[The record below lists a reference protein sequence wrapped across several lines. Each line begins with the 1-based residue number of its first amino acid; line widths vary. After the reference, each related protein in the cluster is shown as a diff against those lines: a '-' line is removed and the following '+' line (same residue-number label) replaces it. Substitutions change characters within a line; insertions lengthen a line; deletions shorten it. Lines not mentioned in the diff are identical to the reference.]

1 MQKSGRRVFR
11 RIQLL
16 RTFRISLAWFVAGV
30 FQAGYDFLLLK
41 SKELSLNLLLEMLSR
56 GLVGLV
62 GGFISGL
69 LILRVFNK
77 RLRRLSYGWIIAS
90 TLGIYLVLM
99 LFISLPASWFY
110 FSISVDDTTA
120 VSDRMWAYISGY
132 GYLKDLVFWGFV
144 ILITVISVTI
154 QDKYGPGTLRNL
166 LLGKYHRAT
175 RENRIFMFLD
185 MKDSTTI
192 AEKLGEEKFFNLIA
206 DCFEDATN
214 PILWNKG
221 QIYQYVGDEIV
232 ITWTLKDG
240 LEDVHYLRCF
250 FDIEEAL
257 EQRRSHYES
266 EYGLMPTFKAGAH
279 EGLCITGEMGVIKKE
294 ISHYGDVLNTT
305 ARIQGKCNDFG
316 ASFLVSESLLEISGQ
331 NVPFNVQKLGPVSLK
346 GRVATVDIVKVDLG

>member
-1 MQKSGRRVFR
+1 MHKSGRQVFR

-16 RTFRISLAWFVAGV
+16 RTIRISLAWFVAGV

-41 SKELSLNLLLEMLSR
+41 SKELSLNVLLEMLSR
-56 GLVGLV
+56 GLVGLA

-69 LILRVFNK
+69 LILHVFNK
-77 RLRRLSYGWIIAS
+77 QLRRFSYGWIIVS
-90 TLGIYLVLM
+90 TMGIYLILM
-99 LFISLPASWFY
+99 LLISLPASWLY
-110 FSISVDDTTA
+110 FSISLDETA
-120 VSDRMWAYISGY
+120 SVPERMWTYISGY
-132 GYLKDLVFWGFV
+132 GYLKDLVFWGFI

-166 LLGKYHRAT
+166 ILGKYHRAT

-192 AEKLGEEKFFNLIA
+192 AERLGEEKFFNLIA

-221 QIYQYVGDEIV
+221 QIYQYIGDEIV
-232 ITWTLKDG
+232 ITWPLKDG
-240 LEDVHYLRCF
+240 LEDVHFLRCF
-250 FDIEEAL
+250 FDIQKAL
-257 EQRRSHYES
+257 EQRRSHYEN
-266 EYGLMPTFKAGAH
+266 EYGLMPAFKAGAH

-305 ARIQGKCNDFG
+305 ARIQGKCNDFE
-316 ASFLVSESLLEISGQ
+316 ANFLVSESLLEISGQ
-331 NVPFNVQKLGPVSLK
+331 QIPYRVKRLGDVELK
-346 GRVATVDIVKVDLG
+346 GKVAQVAICSVTA